1 MEIQELKSIAIELM
15 TALRANGMGEVELE
29 TGGAKI
35 KVKSQMQ
42 PPCPV
47 PPSPFVG
54 NNTAPAPKPVSEN
67 NNISVDSPLPAGMEI
82 KSPLVGTFYVSP
94 APDAPPFVLVGQKV
108 QTGDTLFIIEAMK
121 TMNEVKAPCNGTV
134 VCVLAQAG
142 DIVEYNQTVMVIQED
157 K

>member
-15 TALRANGMGEVELE
+15 AALRANGMGEVELE

-35 KVKSQMQ
+35 KVKAQSQ
-42 PPCPV
+42 PPYPV
-47 PPSPFVG
+47 SPPPLRVEKDA
-54 NNTAPAPKPVSEN
+54 APAPAATPEN
-67 NNISVDSPLPAGMEI
+67 NDALAALPAGMEI
-82 KSPLVGTFYVSP
+82 KSPLVGTFYVAP

-121 TMNEVKAPCNGTV
+121 TMNEVKAPCDGTV

-142 DIVEYNQTVMVIQED
+142 DIVEYNQTVMVIQEE

>member
-15 TALRANGMGEVELE
+15 AALRANGMGEVELE

-35 KVKSQMQ
+35 KVKSQIQ
-42 PPCPV
+42 PPCSV
-47 PPSPFVG
+47 PSQPPAVG
-54 NNTAPAPKPVSEN
+54 NGAAPAPATVPEN
-67 NNISVDSPLPAGMEI
+67 SSTSSPLPAGTEI
-82 KSPLVGTFYVSP
+82 KSPLVGTFYVAP

-108 QTGDTLFIIEAMK
+108 ETGDTLFIIEAMK

-142 DIVEYNQTVMVIQED
+142 DIVEYNQTVMVIQEE

>member
-15 TALRANGMGEVELE
+15 AALRANGMGEVELE

-35 KVKSQMQ
+35 KVKSQIQQ
-42 PPCPV
+42 PCSV
-47 PPSPFVG
+47 PSQPLAVG
-54 NNTAPAPKPVSEN
+54 NAAAPAPATVPEN
-67 NNISVDSPLPAGMEI
+67 SSTLSPLPAGTEI
-82 KSPLVGTFYVSP
+82 KSPLVGTFYVAP

-108 QTGDTLFIIEAMK
+108 ETGDTLFIIEAMK

-142 DIVEYNQTVMVIQED
+142 DIVEYNQTVMVIQEE

>member
-15 TALRANGMGEVELE
+15 AALRANGMSEVELE

-35 KVKSQMQ
+35 KVKAQTQ

-47 PPSPFVG
+47 PPPPLRVENSAAS
-54 NNTAPAPKPVSEN
+54 APAITPEN
-67 NNISVDSPLPAGMEI
+67 NGAAASLPAGMEI
-82 KSPLVGTFYVSP
+82 KSPLVGTFYVAP

-121 TMNEVKAPCNGTV
+121 TMNEVKAPCDGTV

-142 DIVEYNQTVMVIQED
+142 DIVEYNQTVMVIQEE